1 MDFLATT
8 QITDQNLVL
17 IASNLNSLKVAR
29 VKGHF
34 THSTTDVKYFLPL
47 PSELHPILFQ
57 TNSVNSEGCFA
68 LLSFQRS
75 KGTVSV
81 LGTSPKTIHLFS
93 KRV

>member
-29 VKGHF
+29 VKGRF

-93 KRV
+93 KWV